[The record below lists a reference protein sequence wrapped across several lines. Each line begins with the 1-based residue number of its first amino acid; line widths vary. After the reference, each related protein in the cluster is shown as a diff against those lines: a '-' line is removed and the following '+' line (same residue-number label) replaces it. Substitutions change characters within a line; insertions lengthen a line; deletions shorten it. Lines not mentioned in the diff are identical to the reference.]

1 MNLIEISPKIKI
13 DRSLDFKNFS
23 IINENNI
30 NREKILNIKLVF
42 GGKEIRLKELFNVSV
57 LDKDSMKKLIK
68 IKGSNKNFYN
78 VGANWDKDELR
89 IFGDVGSF
97 LGLKMLGGSII
108 VRGFA
113 DNFVGSQMIGGE
125 IIIEKGAGD
134 FIGSSSFGEK
144 IGMSGGIIK
153 INGNAGN
160 FTAQYMRRGIIII
173 NGNVGNNACDNM
185 IAGNV
190 VIEGYI
196 GQNLCLGMKRGTVV
210 VNKFKNKKAK
220 NFVYCGIQDLNFYS
234 ILKNAYLSNNNY
246 SNTFLKFVGD
256 RYNNGIGEI
265 LVRL

>member
-13 DRSLDFKNFS
+13 NRPLNLKNFS
-23 IINENNI
+23 KINESNI

-42 GGKEIRLKELFNVSV
+42 GGKEIRLKELFNLSF
-57 LDKDSMKKLIK
+57 LDKDSTKNLIK

-97 LGLKMLGGSII
+97 LGLKMLGGII
-108 VRGFA
+108 FVSGFA
-113 DNFVGSQMIGGE
+113 DNFVGSQMMGGE
-125 IIIEKGAGD
+125 IVIKKSAGD
-134 FIGSSSFGEK
+134 FIGSSNFGEK
-144 IGMSGGIIK
+144 IGMRGGIIK
-153 INGNAGN
+153 INGNVGN

-190 VIEGYI
+190 VIEGHI
-196 GQNLCLGMKRGTVV
+196 GQNLCLGMKRGTVI
-210 VNKFKNKKAK
+210 VNKFKNNKAK
-220 NFVYCGIQDLNFYS
+220 NFVYCGVQDLNFYS
-234 ILKNAYLSNNNY
+234 ILKNAYLSKNNY
-246 SNTFLKFVGD
+246 PNTFLKFIGD